1 MLRSIQRYAQV
12 ALLIVGSAI
21 LLYSCDKES
30 VVEEPNDEALMTE
43 YSEHLTMTN
52 TENGRK
58 SYVFTAP
65 LVEGYSLAK
74 EPYQEFRKGVD
85 IVTYQ
90 KDSTGAVDATL
101 TANYAI
107 HYGNRKLWEA
117 KGNVVVKKS
126 NGQELYTQQLF
137 WNEKT
142 RRIWS
147 NVDSKIVEESGN
159 SYIVE
164 GFESDDQ
171 LKDWKF
177 RRIKGRM
184 WVNIEPTRDADSTS
198 VKPVADNVSAAKEA
212 VSEQP
217 VEPARPIRGNDRK
230 IQLTPVE
237 SNDRSL

>member
-12 ALLIVGSAI
+12 ALLIAGSAI

-30 VVEEPNDEALMTE
+30 VAEEPNDEALMTE

-159 SYIVE
+159 SY
-164 GFESDDQ
+164 
-171 LKDWKF
+171 
-177 RRIKGRM
+177 
-184 WVNIEPTRDADSTS
+184 ADSTS

-217 VEPARPIRGNDRK
+217 VKPARPIRGNDRK

>member
-12 ALLIVGSAI
+12 ALLIAGSAI

-30 VVEEPNDEALMTE
+30 VAEEPNDEALMTE

-126 NGQELYTQQLF
+126 NGQE
-137 WNEKT
+137 
-142 RRIWS
+142 
-147 NVDSKIVEESGN
+147 SGN

-198 VKPVADNVSAAKEA
+198 VKPVADNVSAATEA

-217 VEPARPIRGNDRK
+217 VKPARPIRGNDRK

>member
-12 ALLIVGSAI
+12 ALLIAGSAI

-30 VVEEPNDEALMTE
+30 VAEEPNDEALMTE

-117 KGNVVVKKS
+117 KGKC
-126 NGQELYTQQLF
+126 
-137 WNEKT
+137 
-142 RRIWS
+142 R
-147 NVDSKIVEESGN
+147 
-159 SYIVE
+159 
-164 GFESDDQ
+164 
-171 LKDWKF
+171 
-177 RRIKGRM
+177 
-184 WVNIEPTRDADSTS
+184 
-198 VKPVADNVSAAKEA
+198 
-212 VSEQP
+212 SE
-217 VEPARPIRGNDRK
+217 K
-230 IQLTPVE
+230 IQRTGALHPAVVLE
-237 SNDRSL
+237 RENAPDLV

>member
-12 ALLIVGSAI
+12 ALLIAGSAI
-21 LLYSCDKES
+21 LLYSGDKES
-30 VVEEPNDEALMTE
+30 VAEEPNDEALMTE

-107 HYGNRKLWEA
+107 HYGNRK
-117 KGNVVVKKS
+117 
-126 NGQELYTQQLF
+126 
-137 WNEKT
+137 
-142 RRIWS
+142 
-147 NVDSKIVEESGN
+147 
-159 SYIVE
+159 
-164 GFESDDQ
+164 
-171 LKDWKF
+171 
-177 RRIKGRM
+177 
-184 WVNIEPTRDADSTS
+184 
-198 VKPVADNVSAAKEA
+198 
-212 VSEQP
+212 
-217 VEPARPIRGNDRK
+217 
-230 IQLTPVE
+230 
-237 SNDRSL
+237 

>member
-1 MLRSIQRYAQV
+1 
-12 ALLIVGSAI
+12 
-21 LLYSCDKES
+21 
-30 VVEEPNDEALMTE
+30 MTE

-90 KDSTGAVDATL
+90 KDSIGAVDATL

-147 NVDSKIVEESGN
+147 NRN
-159 SYIVE
+159 
-164 GFESDDQ
+164 
-171 LKDWKF
+171 
-177 RRIKGRM
+177 
-184 WVNIEPTRDADSTS
+184 
-198 VKPVADNVSAAKEA
+198 ADNFSCFIVNTKYNPPTFS
-212 VSEQP
+212 VSESNNRFHIFHAL
-217 VEPARPIRGNDRK
+217 VWTLYFEFNVLGFSSKDFFYCHPITSMIK
-230 IQLTPVE
+230 FCP
-237 SNDRSL
+237 

>member
-1 MLRSIQRYAQV
+1 
-12 ALLIVGSAI
+12 
-21 LLYSCDKES
+21 
-30 VVEEPNDEALMTE
+30 MTE

-117 KGNVVVKKS
+117 KGNVVVKNPTDRS
-126 NGQELYTQQLF
+126 STPSSCSG
-137 WNEKT
+137 T
-142 RRIWS
+142 RKRAGSGLTSIPRSW
-147 NVDSKIVEESGN
+147 KRGGN

-177 RRIKGRM
+177 RRIKGAYVGQYRADTGRGFY
-184 WVNIEPTRDADSTS
+184 VGETRCGQCFRCEGGSFRTACQTGPADTGERPENSTDS
-198 VKPVADNVSAAKEA
+198 
-212 VSEQP
+212 
-217 VEPARPIRGNDRK
+217 RRK
-230 IQLTPVE
+230 
-237 SNDRSL
+237 